1 PFSDRF
7 DPEWNLS
14 LNYKDTDDY
23 VKCNVKK
30 LIVTTKDLTESDFQ
44 KIFGPI
50 LIFNSKNIRDANFG
64 RNTLIAEF
72 SFEHMISHEILFF
85 EKREAIIRQRLK
97 ELFNSEEITFE
108 YIYRDKPLQ
117 DS

>member
-1 PFSDRF
+1 
-7 DPEWNLS
+7 
-14 LNYKDTDDY
+14 
-23 VKCNVKK
+23 
-30 LIVTTKDLTESDFQ
+30 
-44 KIFGPI
+44 
-50 LIFNSKNIRDANFG
+50 
-64 RNTLIAEF
+64 
-72 SFEHMISHEILFF
+72 MISHEILFF